1 MRTSASGWVRSLWL
15 LAGNRGLD
23 AATLFQQADMN
34 PAGLDDPLYRYPQDN
49 ITRLWSHLV
58 ALTGDPGIGLQFGQ
72 SVNASTFNAIGYVMQ
87 SSRTL
92 AEALEFGL
100 KYQQWLSEA
109 TRMTLSDDNDQIYL
123 SLSNEGDQQLAST
136 QSIEAALSAI
146 VHFSRWIL
154 QGPLTPLKI
163 RIGHAPTVPLDHYQR
178 LLGCPVEFKPG
189 KTCLVFPRY
198 LLDRRLPGADPTMQ
212 RVHLNFIGEQTQA
225 QQRPFTTQVEQVV
238 GVLLPLGEARMERVA
253 KQLHCSVKTLQRRLL
268 SEGVTFSDLVDALIF
283 ETACGLLRQSHLELS
298 DVAQRCGY
306 ADYSAFNKAF
316 RRKSGKTPKTWRQH
330 FLGE

>member
-15 LAGNRGLD
+15 LAEKRGLD

-58 ALTGDPGIGLQFGQ
+58 AITGDPGIGLQFGQ

-100 KYQQWLSEA
+100 KYQQ
-109 TRMTLSDDNDQIYL
+109 
-123 SLSNEGDQQLAST
+123 LAST

-154 QGPLTPLKI
+154 QAPLTPLEI
-163 RIGHAPTVPLDHYQR
+163 RIGHAPTVTRDHYQH

-189 KTCLVFPRY
+189 ATCLVFPRY
-198 LLDRRLPGADPTMQ
+198 LLDRRLPGADPTIQ
-212 RVHLNFIGEQTQA
+212 RVHLNFIGEQTHA

-253 KQLHCSVKTLQRRLL
+253 KQLHCSVKTLQRRLQ
-268 SEGVTFSDLVDALIF
+268 SEGVTFSDLVEALVF
-283 ETACGLLRQSHLELS
+283 ETACGLLRQSHLDLS

-316 RRKSGKTPKTWRQH
+316 RRKSGKPPKTWRQH